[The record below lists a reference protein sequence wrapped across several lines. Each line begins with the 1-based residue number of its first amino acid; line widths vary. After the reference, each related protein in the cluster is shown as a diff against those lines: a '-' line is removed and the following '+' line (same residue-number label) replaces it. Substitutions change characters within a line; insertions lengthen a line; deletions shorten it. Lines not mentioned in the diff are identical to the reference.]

1 MMVCNKTILNHVAT
15 REQNISQLGKDGRIG
30 VEVKSFLHMS
40 HSDRL
45 DPVVGVTKVKAES
58 EEDGVV
64 VTEDTEEQ
72 DEMSYPGP
80 DQLQSVMEDD
90 LGYRVQQPFGHH
102 R

>member
-1 MMVCNKTILNHVAT
+1 MSPPGSRTFLNLV
-15 REQNISQLGKDGRIG
+15 RMDGL
-30 VEVKSFLHMS
+30 ELKSTVSLHMS